1 MAQVGRTQPSVT
13 WSIPKPA
20 QRWLVPL
27 ALALVVAGIGGA
39 WLLRPAFPSS
49 SSAEAVFARDMAA
62 HHAQA
67 VEMAT
72 IIRDRTTNEELRY
85 LTLDM
90 ILTQQAQIGQMQGW
104 LAVWQQPLAV
114 AEPPMNGHAE
124 HMGMATAEQIDSLRT
139 LPVEQAEERF
149 LQLMIRHHQG
159 ALVMVNDVL
168 ARTSRPEVVELATSI
183 KNGQS
188 SEIRFMEK
196 RLNERGA
203 ALPEPLA
210 PMNTDEEHQH

>member
-1 MAQVGRTQPSVT
+1 
-13 WSIPKPA
+13 
-20 QRWLVPL
+20 L
-27 ALALVVAGIGGA
+27 ALLVLGAGGA
-39 WLLRPAFPSS
+39 WLARPSFPQST
-49 SSAEAVFARDMAA
+49 SAEATFARDMAA

-85 LTLDM
+85 VTLDM
-90 ILTQQAQIGQMQGW
+90 ILTQQAQLGQMQGW

-114 AEPPMNGHAE
+114 AEPPMNGHGE

-139 LPVEQAEERF
+139 LPVDQAEERF

-159 ALVMVNDVL
+159 ALLMAEDAL
-168 ARTSRPEVVELATSI
+168 AKTSRPEVVRLATAI

-188 SEIRFMEK
+188 SEIAFMEK

-210 PMNTDEEHQH
+210 PMEMDQEHQH

>member
-1 MAQVGRTQPSVT
+1 MASAQPTQTNARWT
-13 WSIPKPA
+13 WPA
-20 QRWLVPL
+20 ASWSWLVPAVL
-27 ALALVVAGIGGA
+27 ALLALGIGGA
-39 WLLRPAFPSS
+39 WLLRPSFPQST
-49 SSAEAVFARDMAA
+49 SAEAVFARDMAA

-90 ILTQQAQIGQMQGW
+90 ILTQQAQFGQMQGW

-114 AEPPMNGHAE
+114 AEPPMNGHGE

-159 ALVMVNDVL
+159 ALLMAEDVL
-168 ARTSRPEVVELATSI
+168 ASTSRPEVVRLATAI

-188 SEIRFMEK
+188 SEIAFMEK

-210 PMNTDEEHQH
+210 PMAPME

>member
-1 MAQVGRTQPSVT
+1 M
-13 WSIPKPA
+13 PA
-20 QRWLVPL
+20 VL
-27 ALALVVAGIGGA
+27 ALLVLGVGGG
-39 WLLRPAFPSS
+39 WLLRPSFPQSA
-49 SSAEAVFARDMAA
+49 SAEAVFARDMAT

-67 VEMAT
+67 VEMAA
-72 IIRDRTTNEELRY
+72 IIRDRTMNEELRY
-85 LTLDM
+85 FTLDM
-90 ILTQQAQIGQMQGW
+90 LLTQQAQIGQMQGW

-114 AEPPMNGHAE
+114 AEPPMNGHGE

-139 LPVEQAEERF
+139 LPVAQAEERF

-159 ALVMVNDVL
+159 ALLMAEDVL
-168 ARTSRPEVVELATSI
+168 AATSRPEVVRLATAI
-183 KNGQS
+183 KDGQG

-210 PMNTDEEHQH
+210 PMDPAEQHQH

>member
-1 MAQVGRTQPSVT
+1 M
-13 WSIPKPA
+13 
-20 QRWLVPL
+20 PL
-27 ALALVVAGIGGA
+27 ALALLVLGAGGA
-39 WLLRPAFPSS
+39 WLARPSFPQST
-49 SSAEAVFARDMAA
+49 SAEATFARDMAA

-85 LTLDM
+85 VTLDM
-90 ILTQQAQIGQMQGW
+90 ILTQQAQLGQMQGW

-114 AEPPMNGHAE
+114 AEPPMNGHGE

-139 LPVEQAEERF
+139 LPVDQAEERF

-159 ALVMVNDVL
+159 ALLMAEDAL
-168 ARTSRPEVVELATSI
+168 AKTSRPEVVRLATAI

-188 SEIRFMEK
+188 SEIAFMEK

-210 PMNTDEEHQH
+210 PMEMDQEHQH